1 MKVAYSYKTDHKSL
15 ENSAALADKTTKNGK
30 IFILAEGSTNDVRG
44 QFAAK
49 LTVHS
54 ILEFVDKKIFSNVYL
69 GLNEA
74 IQYAN
79 SQVYR
84 KVIQDENLR
93 GVHVS
98 VAILLVKDEGVF
110 SASLGSTF
118 GYVKSDNKLVRLHK
132 DSGNVQVQGY
142 KDQSNVVPV
151 AKALGN
157 LPLVSP
163 FISNAPYLAKPGDVF
178 VLATSSLV
186 KSIGE
191 TQLNNKVF
199 YTDIDVN
206 AIEIVESSKKNGG
219 EGSYTVQLITVI
231 EGAVGVSTIASTNI
245 SSQSKQQP
253 TKHQEKLEKKTKTPV
268 NMNFFGKKAELKV
281 ALLVVGVLIFL
292 FAMLRSPKDD
302 SNMKFDEKDTSAMV
316 NDTTNQYQDL
326 DDIMEYEAP
335 VEEDEE
341 EEEDEENNDSTTVEI
356 PEELRETPAVADGD
370 EGGVEQKVE
379 SEVEQETKAKEPKP
393 KTSKSSVYVVKSG
406 DNLGRISEKF
416 HVKMEVIKKANNLS
430 GDGLRVGQ
438 ELIIP

>member
-15 ENSAALADKTTKNGK
+15 ENAVALADKTTKNGK

-69 GLNEA
+69 GLNDA
-74 IQYAN
+74 LQYAN
-79 SQVYR
+79 SHLYR
-84 KVIQDENLR
+84 KVIQDENLK

-98 VAILLVKDEGVF
+98 VSVLLIKDEGVF
-110 SASLGSTF
+110 SASIGSTF
-118 GYVKSDNKLVRLHK
+118 GYVKTDNKLVRLYK
-132 DSGNVQVQGY
+132 DAGSVQVQGY
-142 KDQSNVVPV
+142 KDQSNAVSV

-163 FISNAPYLAKPGDVF
+163 SISNAPYQAKPGDVF
-178 VLATSSLV
+178 VLATASLV

-206 AIEIVESSKKNGG
+206 AIEIVESAKKNGG

-231 EGAVGVSTIASTNI
+231 EGAAGSQIPSNSNAST
-245 SSQSKQQP
+245 QSTQHVKKQN
-253 TKHQEKLEKKTKTPV
+253 EKREKKIATPV
-268 NMNFFGKKAELKV
+268 NMNLFGKKVGLKV
-281 ALLVVGVLIFL
+281 VLIIAGVLIFL

-302 SNMKFDEKDTSAMV
+302 SNMKFDEKDSSAMV

-341 EEEDEENNDSTTVEI
+341 DEEDEEESDSTSVEI
-356 PEELRETPAVADGD
+356 PEELRETPTVADGD
-370 EGGVEQKVE
+370 EGGVEQKVD
-379 SEVEQETKAKEPKP
+379 SEVEQEAKPKEPKP
-393 KTSKSSVYVVKSG
+393 KASKSSVYVVKSG

-416 HVKMEVIKKANNLS
+416 HIKIDAIKKANNLS
-430 GDGLRVGQ
+430 GDGLKVGQ

>member
-1 MKVAYSYKTDHKSL
+1 MKVAYSYKTDHKSV

-30 IFILAEGSTNDVRG
+30 IFILTEGSTNDAKS
-44 QFAAK
+44 QFVAK
-49 LTVHS
+49 LAVHS

-84 KVIQDENLR
+84 KIILDENLK
-93 GVHVS
+93 GVNVS
-98 VAILLVKDEGVF
+98 VAIFLIKDEGVYT
-110 SASLGSTF
+110 ASLGKIY
-118 GYVKSDNKLVRLHK
+118 GYVKTENKLVKLFK
-132 DSGNVQVQGY
+132 ESSNIQLQGY
-142 KDQSNVVPV
+142 KDQTSTTNMV
-151 AKALGN
+151 KALGI
-157 LPLVSP
+157 LPFVYP
-163 FISNAPYLAKPGDVF
+163 NISNAPVCAKSGDVF
-178 VLATSSLV
+178 ILATENLV

-191 TQLNNKVF
+191 VQLNNKVF

-206 AIEIVESSKKNGG
+206 ASEIVESSKRNGV
-219 EGSYTVQLITVI
+219 EGNYTIQLITVI
-231 EGAVGVSTIASTNI
+231 EGVLNETVPSNI
-245 SSQSKQQP
+245 GNKQQQKIP
-253 TKHQEKLEKKTKTPV
+253 QQSDKEVAKKV
-268 NMNFFGKKAELKV
+268 SSLNFNIFGKKINWKV
-281 ALLVVGVLIFL
+281 ILLAVGVLIFL

-302 SNMKFDEKDTSAMV
+302 SDMKFEDQDSAAMV

-335 VEEDEE
+335 VEEEE
-341 EEEDEENNDSTTVEI
+341 EEEEEEESDSTSVEI